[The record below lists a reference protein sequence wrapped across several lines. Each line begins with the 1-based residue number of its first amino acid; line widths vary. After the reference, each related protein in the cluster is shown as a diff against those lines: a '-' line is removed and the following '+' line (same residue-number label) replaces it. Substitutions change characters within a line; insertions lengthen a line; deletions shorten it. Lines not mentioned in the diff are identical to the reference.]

1 MTLSWLARAFCMTDL
16 RLKELWWFDANAKTY
31 PYDPAKAK
39 ALLAEAGYPNGFE
52 FTLSTP
58 QIGIFQQINQLIQEQ
73 LAAIGVKLKLWSRS
87 RKVSGMPGW

>member
-39 ALLAEAGYPNGFE
+39 ALLAEAG
-52 FTLSTP
+52 LSEWLRIYVVDAANWYLTT
-58 QIGIFQQINQLIQEQ
+58 NQSAYSG
-73 LAAIGVKLKLWSRS
+73 AARRYRREAEARAGRAKEW
-87 RKVSGMPGW
+87 MPGW